1 MKKVTLPLF
10 LTLIISIAQSNPTE
24 YVEAYKWLP
33 LEEDEESISTFYFDP
48 ENNDNPKELWLRID
62 YKKGFGGEFS
72 RSISYDKLDCE
83 KAEIQPEN
91 YTLFGKKG
99 GVEVVPANK
108 ESFSL
113 ADEVDNSDEL
123 LYKTVCGK

>member
-1 MKKVTLPLF
+1 MKKITLALLF
-10 LTLIISIAQSNPTE
+10 TLTMSITQSNPIE

-33 LEEDEESISTFYFDP
+33 LEEDEESISTFYFAP
-48 ENNDNPKELWLRID
+48 ENNNNPKELWLRID
-62 YKKGFGGEFS
+62 YKKGFGGEIS
-72 RSISYDKLDCE
+72 RSISYEKLDCE

-99 GVEVVPANK
+99 GIEIVSATK
-108 ESFSL
+108 ESFL
-113 ADEVDNSDEL
+113 LTIEPDNSDEM